1 VDLKALRDEELLTLV
16 ARGDSSALEEVYS
29 RYASAVF
36 SMARFMLRDPALAEE
51 ATQEVFISVWRKAAS
66 YQPTRGTP
74 KSWLM
79 SVAHHRVID
88 QIRQRRR
95 TPPTTS
101 EGEDELLWRNLVSP
115 ASTEEQAH
123 ANIEREHVLEAL
135 KELPDEQRQVVLL
148 SYYKGYSHSEI
159 AQRLSVPL
167 GTVKTRLRLALQKLR
182 ASLASGEGS

>member
-1 VDLKALRDEELLTLV
+1 MKALRDEELLTLI
-16 ARGDSSALEEVYS
+16 ARGDSYALEEVYS

-36 SMARFMLRDPALAEE
+36 SMARYMLREPALAEE
-51 ATQEVFISVWRKAAS
+51 VTQEVFISVWRKAAS
-66 YQPTRGTP
+66 YHPMRGAP

-88 QIRQRRR
+88 QIRRRR
-95 TPPTTS
+95 RSPVTTS
-101 EGEDELLWRNLVSP
+101 EGEDELMWQNLVSP

-123 ANIEREHVLEAL
+123 ANLEREQVLESL
-135 KELPDEQRQVVLL
+135 KSLPDEQRQVVLL

-159 AQRLSVPL
+159 AEKLGLPL

-182 ASLASGEGS
+182 ASRVSREGS